1 MDLIKINDNK
11 LKIMLT
17 PGDMQCYALKADEL
31 DGAKMETRQA
41 FRSIMDEVRHRTGF
55 DAKGNQIYVQVYPS
69 REGGCEMFVTK
80 LGLLCAL
87 GEAEDRP
94 SLSAAK
100 GTCVAS
106 TTRTQPSKQ
115 SERNRTIAFVFE
127 ALDHLLHVC
136 RRLHARDYVGSSAVY
151 RGEEGYFYL
160 LLSESGSRRYALS
173 DRGVLAFLGEYGLQ
187 QNAEVVRLYIREHAS
202 PICESNAIERLSAL

>member
-17 PGDMQCYALKADEL
+17 PVDMQCYALKADEL
-31 DGAKMETRQA
+31 DYGGIETRQA
-41 FRSIMDEVRHRTGF
+41 FRNIMDEVRQRTGF

-87 GEAEDRP
+87 SEGEERP
-94 SLSAAK
+94 SLSPAK
-100 GTCVAS
+100 NISSSPATKN
-106 TTRTQPSKQ
+106 QPKRQ
-115 SERNRTIAFVFE
+115 LERDRSVAFVFE

-136 RRLHARDYVGSSAVY
+136 RLLQARAYSGSSAVY
-151 RGEEGYFYL
+151 HGEEGCYYL
-160 LLSESGSRRYALS
+160 LLSDNASRRCTLT
-173 DRGVLAFLGEYGLQ
+173 DRSMLAFLCEYGLQ
-187 QNAEVVRLYIREHAS
+187 QNAEVGRLDIREHAS
-202 PICESNAIERLSAL
+202 PVCEKNAVARLSDL